1 MSSFSYS
8 KASTTQNIN
17 ALLFG
22 TQWVPGETVKYN
34 FSGSASYYMSGYSPN
49 YEPTGFMVAEN
60 GLQANI
66 RSILNDQY
74 AAVSNLNFTEVASTD
89 VSDIT
94 IAKTT
99 TEKTAH
105 AYYPGSLAANGDV
118 WFGNTYN
125 YATAKIGSYEY
136 RSTLHELGHSLGL
149 KHGHE
154 SSYYTQDVL
163 TTDHDSMEFSVMT
176 YRSYVGGAAQYTN
189 SRWSFSQTLMMED
202 IAAIQ
207 HLYGA
212 NFNENAGNSVYTFS
226 TTTGEMKIDGV
237 SQGVPGGNVIFR
249 TVWDGNGVD
258 TFNLSNYRTNL
269 SLDLTPGGWSN
280 FGTQLAW
287 LDGSGTHKAQGNVY
301 NAHQYNGDVR
311 SLIENANGGAGND
324 TIKGN
329 DANNILQGNGG
340 RDMLHGGVGND
351 KLYGGA
357 SNDKLFGGAGN
368 DIFYGGT
375 NADGVYI
382 MTSDVFA
389 GEKDIF
395 ADYQVGSDK
404 IFVQK
409 GLSLDY
415 VAQGSNVDITI
426 HTSTSDYILTVN
438 NASISQVQ
446 AGIVLI

>member
-1 MSSFSYS
+1 MSSYSYS
-8 KASTTQNIN
+8 KASPTHNTN

-22 TQWVPGETVKYN
+22 TQWVAGATVSYN
-34 FSGSASYYMSGYSPN
+34 FAGSASYYASGYSPN
-49 YEPTGFMVAEN
+49 YEPAGFMVAEA

-66 RSILNDQY
+66 RSILTDQY
-74 AAVSNLNFTEVASTD
+74 AAVSNLNFAEVAATD

-99 TEKTAH
+99 SERTAH
-105 AYYPGSLAANGDV
+105 TYYPGSLAANGDI

-136 RSTLHELGHSLGL
+136 RSTMHELGHSLGL

-154 SSYYTQDVL
+154 ASYYTADVL

-176 YRSYVGGAAQYTN
+176 YRSYVGGAAQYT
-189 SRWSFSQTLMMED
+189 SSQWSFSQTLMMED

-212 NFNENAGNSVYTFS
+212 NFNDQAGNSVYTFNTS
-226 TTTGEMKIDGV
+226 TGEMKINGV
-237 SQGVPGGNVIFR
+237 SEGVPGGNVIFR

-258 TFNLSNYRTNL
+258 TYDLSNYRTNL

-287 LDGSGTHKAQGNVY
+287 LDGTGTHKAQGNVY
-301 NAHQYNGDVR
+301 NAHLYNGDVR
-311 SLIENANGGAGND
+311 SLIENANGGAAND

-329 DANNILQGNGG
+329 DANNNLQGNGG
-340 RDMLHGGVGND
+340 RDALYGGAGNDTLFGGAGND

-357 SNDKLFGGAGN
+357 GN
-368 DIFYGGT
+368 DVFYGGAYGDIVYLNT
-375 NADGVYI
+375 AD
-382 MTSDVFA
+382 MLAFQR
-389 GEKDIF
+389 DIF
-395 ADYQVGSDK
+395 ADFQTGDK
-404 IFVQK
+404 IYVQS
-409 GLSLDY
+409 GNNLNFAALG
-415 VAQGSNVDITI
+415 ANVDI
-426 HTSTSDYILTVN
+426 STNDYILTVN
-438 NASISQVQ
+438 NATLAQVQ
-446 AGIVLI
+446 ASVVFF